1 MFTAR
6 VKRSVTPILKKIDVL
21 TTLNIKAQCNLLQ
34 QVTMMSFNQQY
45 SIKNFYF
52 DINQLNNRTLYLIK
66 HIVKSIFNEMFGNPI
81 TNSKNLKVDS
91 FIKIIKLQRGFDL
104 PVNERNENGNYPVIG
119 SNGILG
125 KHNLFKCPKGIV
137 TGRSGT
143 IGEVQVYESPFWP
156 LNTTLFSLDTYDNDL
171 IYLKYLLSY
180 FKLERFKEGSGV
192 PTLNRNILHNVKI
205 IDVPN
210 SHQKKFSDI
219 VLLIDKLK
227 LIAQQIS
234 KKISIIQKT
243 VFNDFFD
250 GDNFQIKKIS
260 ECTDTVSGGTPSTSH
275 KEYYENGNIP
285 WITSTEVS
293 QGYINHAL
301 KHITKEGLKNSS
313 AKLVPENTVVVAMY
327 CKGTAGKAGLL
338 KIQAATN
345 QALCCILPCNLFNP
359 IYLYHALNNSEHIL
373 QSQLKGGVQKNLS
386 QELIRNLE
394 IKVPPILLQNKFADI
409 IKRLDKLKFNF
420 NSFNQNIILLYIL
433 IKTIEIS
440 NLLINL
446 LFSSK
451 KIYNYS
457 N

>member
-1 MFTAR
+1 MGES
-6 VKRSVTPILKKIDVL
+6 KSL
-21 TTLNIKAQCNLLQ
+21 
-34 QVTMMSFNQQY
+34 
-45 SIKNFYF
+45 
-52 DINQLNNRTLYLIK
+52 
-66 HIVKSIFNEMFGNPI
+66 VKSIFNEMFGNPI

-227 LIAQQIS
+227 LIAQQILEKIELL
-234 KKISIIQKT
+234 KKAL
-243 VFNDFFD
+243 FNEMF
-250 GDNFQIKKIS
+250 GDPIIKKKCWNKVSIS
-260 ECTDTVSGGTPSTSH
+260 DCANVYNGRAYKQYELKNDGKFPILRVGNLFSNKDWYYSDLELDSNKYCEAGDLLYAWSASFGPVIWKGSKVIYHYHIWKIELRNNLFLKDFLYYLLKLETKIFLKDTHGIAMMH
-275 KEYYENGNIP
+275 
-285 WITSTEVS
+285 
-293 QGYINHAL
+293 L
-301 KHITKEGLKNSS
+301 TKEKF
-313 AKLVPENTVVVAMY
+313 ENTKLI
-327 CKGTAGKAGLL
+327 CPPL
-338 KIQAATN
+338 K
-345 QALCCILPCNLFNP
+345 
-359 IYLYHALNNSEHIL
+359 L
-373 QSQLKGGVQKNLS
+373 QQKFT
-386 QELIRNLE
+386 QQT
-394 IKVPPILLQNKFADI
+394 KK
-409 IKRLDKLKFNF
+409 LDKLKA
-420 NSFNQNIILLYIL
+420 NIEQILKIL
-433 IKTIEIS
+433 E
-440 NLLINL
+440 
-446 LFSSK
+446 
-451 KIYNYS
+451 
-457 N
+457 